1 MADLIDR
8 AALLKLFDER
18 FDESHIQACT
28 RQTGKTLWSGIN
40 AGVNWG
46 RNTVIEAPAVDA
58 VEVVRCKD
66 CKHVESVVTPYGERW
81 SCYAWDRYTYPDGY
95 CQEGEFDGERRTE
108 CG

>member
-8 AALLKLFDER
+8 AALKIDAWER
-18 FDESHIQACT
+18 LSDAA
-28 RQTGKTLWSGIN
+28 RDLDK
-40 AGVNWG
+40 
-46 RNTVIEAPAVDA
+46 APAVDA

-95 CQEGEFDGERRTE
+95 CQEGEFDGERKET
-108 CG
+108 